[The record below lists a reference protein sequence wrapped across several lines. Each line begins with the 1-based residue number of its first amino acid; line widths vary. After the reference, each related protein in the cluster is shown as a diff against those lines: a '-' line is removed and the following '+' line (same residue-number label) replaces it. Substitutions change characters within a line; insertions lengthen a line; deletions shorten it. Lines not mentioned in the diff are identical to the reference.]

1 MSRCDNCRY
10 QDDTEFDACHICN
23 NDQDMFRPIKTNG
36 DMLRAFE
43 DKELARYIAR
53 FTGHE
58 GNPDEVAYWLDW
70 LRKEAE
76 HA

>member
-23 NDQDMFRPIKTNG
+23 NEQDMFRPKKTNG
-36 DMLRAFE
+36 DRIRAMT
-43 DKELARYIAR
+43 DDELAKLLV
-53 FTGHE
+53 H
-58 GNPDEVAYWLDW
+58 NPWMREESAYNW

-76 HA
+76 E